1 MTVQEMI
8 EQMGERVF
16 DQSFQDYLSAT
27 CQTLPGMDFLTE
39 EDGYK
44 ATMDRL
50 TGTIGKPELETLKQI
65 EGNYGEEFKYATLF
79 AFRAGLYSGFG
90 QYFVNQDIV
99 EERFEKRLAHGLFE
113 LSGMQRHPLFFK
125 KREESLKLIQ
135 KLEEVTDE
143 EQRVNLTT
151 IGCVWEQRVYS
162 AACHSFYCGYLA
174 AVKVLTEIIGIDTG
188 AMMLPHTLMLE
199 YHLGYT
205 RSFEQEESHGLHT

>member
-16 DQSFQDYLSAT
+16 GQSFQDYLSAT
-27 CQTLPGMDFLTE
+27 CQTLPEMDFLME

-44 ATMDRL
+44 AAMDQL
-50 TGTIGKPELETLKQI
+50 TRSIGEPELDALKQI
-65 EGNYGEEFKYATLF
+65 EENYGEEFKYAALF

-90 QYFVNQDIV
+90 QYFTNQDIV
-99 EERFEKRLAHGLFE
+99 EDGFEKRLAHGLFE
-113 LSGMQRHPLFFK
+113 LPGMQRHPLFFK

-135 KLEEVTDE
+135 KLEEMVDE
-143 EQRVNLTT
+143 EQRVNLTL
-151 IGCVWEQRVYS
+151 IGCAWEQHVYS

-174 AVKVLTEIIGIDTG
+174 TVKVLTEIIGINACT
-188 AMMLPHTLMLE
+188 MMLPHTMMLE

-205 RSFEQEESHGLHT
+205 RSFEQEELHGLHI

>member
-8 EQMGERVF
+8 AQMGEHVF
-16 DQSFQDYLSAT
+16 DQSFQDCLSAT
-27 CQTLPGMDFLTE
+27 CQTLPGMNFLTE
-39 EDGYK
+39 ENGHK
-44 ATMDRL
+44 AAMDQLAR
-50 TGTIGKPELETLKQI
+50 TIGKTELEALKQI
-65 EGNYGEEFKYATLF
+65 EENYGEEFKYATLF
-79 AFRAGLYSGFG
+79 AFRAGLCSGFG

-99 EERFEKRLAHGLFE
+99 EDGFEKRLAHGLFE

-135 KLEEVTDE
+135 KLEEVTNE
-143 EQRVNLTT
+143 ELRVNLTT

-174 AVKVLTEIIGIDTG
+174 AVKVLTEISGIDASMT
-188 AMMLPHTLMLE
+188 MLPHTLMLE

>member
-8 EQMGERVF
+8 AQMGEHVF
-16 DQSFQDYLSAT
+16 DQSFQDCLSAT
-27 CQTLPGMDFLTE
+27 CQTLPGMNFLTE
-39 EDGYK
+39 ENGHK
-44 ATMDRL
+44 AAMDQLAR
-50 TGTIGKPELETLKQI
+50 TIGKTELEALKQI

-79 AFRAGLYSGFG
+79 AFRVGLCSGFG
-90 QYFVNQDIV
+90 QCFANQDIV
-99 EERFEKRLAHGLFE
+99 EDGFEKRLAHGLFE
-113 LSGMQRHPLFFK
+113 LPGMQRHPLFFK

-135 KLEEVTDE
+135 KLEEVTNE

-174 AVKVLTEIIGIDTG
+174 AVKVLTEIIGIDAC

-205 RSFEQEESHGLHT
+205 RSFEQEESHGLHI